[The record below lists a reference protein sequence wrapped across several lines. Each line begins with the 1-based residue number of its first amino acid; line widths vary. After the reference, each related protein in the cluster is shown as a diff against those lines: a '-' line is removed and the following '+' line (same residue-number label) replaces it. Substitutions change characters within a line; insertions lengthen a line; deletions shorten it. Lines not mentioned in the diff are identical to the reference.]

1 MSYML
6 LKFIS
11 KHFIFIIVILN
22 GTLSSILSSNIIA
35 QGVKSFPAMQETLVW
50 FLGWEDPLEKGKATH
65 SSILAWDTGTWQAT
79 VHGVPKSQT
88 QWSNFSNKRKLLNLR
103 HTKKLFDVDP
113 KFKKGKLLISAHR
126 NVLFLDV
133 FLWKRRSTMYQES
146 WPFLLNRGLTYEFIY
161 PLFLR
166 KWGFPGGSMVKNP
179 PGKAGDV
186 SLISVSGR
194 SLAGGHG
201 NPVQYSCLENSM
213 NRGVWWLLSM
223 GSQRAGHDWA
233 CILSICD
240 LEERTYACQMKKKEG
255 SWVPDILGQL

>member
-22 GTLSSILSSNIIA
+22 GTLSSILSSNMIA

-113 KFKKGKLLISAHR
+113 KFKKGKLLISAHT

-146 WPFLLNRGLTYEFIY
+146 WPFLLTRGLTYEFIY

-179 PGKAGDV
+179 PGKAGDG

-213 NRGVWWLLSM
+213 NRGVWWVIVHGVAELDMTERLTLS
-223 GSQRAGHDWA
+223 SVQFSRSVVSSSLRPREPQHAP
-233 CILSICD
+233 S
-240 LEERTYACQMKKKEG
+240 
-255 SWVPDILGQL
+255 